1 MRCPSE
7 YFFRR
12 LLTFHSTS
20 AGGFLEPPPKYMSY
34 SIFSRRSWSSNT
46 VSSSSTAKDWLHF
59 SCQIQYQT
67 AQPTQPE
74 QSGEIYHRPGTA
86 PTCSRYKE
94 GVRPAVPWP

>member
-7 YFFRR
+7 YFFRV

-59 SCQIQYQT
+59 SCQIQYQRHAPLNQSNQAKYT
-67 AQPTQPE
+67 IGRDLLLRAQ
-74 QSGEIYHRPGTA
+74 GTRRESVLR
-86 PTCSRYKE
+86 CL
-94 GVRPAVPWP
+94 